1 MLLTPIDMYG
11 IHLWDDMKVELMGGV
26 DSRGCITIAL

>member
-11 IHLWDDMKVELMGGV
+11 IHLWDDMKVELMGG
-26 DSRGCITIAL
+26 SIQGAAFQ